1 MRILIVGASGLIG
14 SALVQ
19 QLAHRHRLVLG
30 VREPGMASQPFDAER
45 VQIDYTAPDRE
56 RWSAAM
62 IGIDA
67 VVNAAGIFREKGNQS
82 FDAIHVKG
90 PQTLFDAAVDA
101 GVARIVQISALGAR
115 ADAPAAFL
123 ATKAQAD
130 AHLLRLPVQATVVQ
144 PSLVFAPDGASTRW
158 FALLAA
164 LPLTPLPGGGT
175 QRIQPVHLDDLCAAI
190 ERLLDVPAPP
200 QRLAAVGPEPLP
212 LRAYLG
218 VFKRALGV
226 GGPFLSVPLPL
237 AQAGSRLLARF
248 TRAPVGEDAL
258 RMLGEGNTADA
269 APFERVLGRPPRAP
283 SRFIDASARQGMR
296 TQAVLGWTVP
306 LLRWTTAVLWI
317 ATGLLSAFVFPVRES
332 LELLARTGLLGAA
345 ATVALYGAAAFD
357 LALGLA
363 LFLRA
368 PVRRWA
374 YCLQIAL
381 MLGYTVLITAF
392 LPEYW
397 AHPYGPVLKNLP
409 LLAATALL
417 LALDG
422 RHAQTRPDA

>member
-1 MRILIVGASGLIG
+1 
-14 SALVQ
+14 
-19 QLAHRHRLVLG
+19 
-30 VREPGMASQPFDAER
+30 
-45 VQIDYTAPDRE
+45 
-56 RWSAAM
+56 
-62 IGIDA
+62 
-67 VVNAAGIFREKGNQS
+67 
-82 FDAIHVKG
+82 
-90 PQTLFDAAVDA
+90 
-101 GVARIVQISALGAR
+101 
-115 ADAPAAFL
+115 
-123 ATKAQAD
+123 
-130 AHLLRLPVQATVVQ
+130 
-144 PSLVFAPDGASTRW
+144 
-158 FALLAA
+158 
-164 LPLTPLPGGGT
+164 
-175 QRIQPVHLDDLCAAI
+175 
-190 ERLLDVPAPP
+190 
-200 QRLAAVGPEPLP
+200 
-212 LRAYLG
+212 
-218 VFKRALGV
+218 
-226 GGPFLSVPLPL
+226 
-237 AQAGSRLLARF
+237 
-248 TRAPVGEDAL
+248 
-258 RMLGEGNTADA
+258 
-269 APFERVLGRPPRAP
+269 
-283 SRFIDASARQGMR
+283 
-296 TQAVLGWTVP
+296 VP

>member
-1 MRILIVGASGLIG
+1 MRILIVGATGLIG

-30 VREPGMASQPFDAER
+30 VREPGKASQPFDAER
-45 VQIDYTAPDRE
+45 LQIDYTAPDRE

-62 IGIDA
+62 TGIDA
-67 VVNAAGIFREKGNQS
+67 VVNAAGIFREQSNQS

-90 PQTLFDAAVDA
+90 PQALFDAAVDA

-130 AHLLRLPVQATVVQ
+130 AYLLRLPVRATVVQ
-144 PSLVFAPDGASTRW
+144 PSLVFAPAGSSTRW

-175 QRIQPVHLDDLCAAI
+175 QPIQPVHLDDLCAAI
-190 ERLLDVPAPP
+190 ERLLDEATPP

-212 LRAYLG
+212 LRAYLRM
-218 VFKRALGV
+218 FKRALGV

-248 TRAPVGEDAL
+248 THAPVGEDAL
-258 RMLGEGNTADA
+258 RMLGEGNSADA
-269 APFERVLGRPPRAP
+269 APFEHVLGRPARSP
-283 SRFIDASARQGMR
+283 SRFIGARERQGMR
-296 TQAVLGWTVP
+296 TQAVLGWAVP
-306 LLRWTTAVLWI
+306 LLRWATAVLWI
-317 ATGLLSAFVFPVRES
+317 ATGLLSAFVFPVNES
-332 LELLARTGLLGAA
+332 LDLLARTGLHGMA
-345 ATVALYGAAAFD
+345 ATIALYGAAALD

-374 YCLQIAL
+374 YRVQIAL
-381 MLGYTVLITAF
+381 MLGYTALITAF